1 MEKTQNSGKWKKP
14 KKDQILIGILAGIL
28 LLVIAL
34 PQNDSRQET
43 EEEGSPAENSQTLQ
57 TDPVAAME
65 RQLED
70 ILGQAEGVGRVKV
83 MLTVSSLGTKTV
95 EKDKSVQE
103 ENSQTSG
110 EGNQVT
116 RTEETTVYTRD
127 SQGNE
132 VPFVTEET
140 PPRIEGVLI
149 AAQGAG
155 DMAVAESIT
164 EAAEVLFGVEV
175 HKIKIMK
182 MK

>member
-1 MEKTQNSGKWKKP
+1 
-14 KKDQILIGILAGIL
+14 
-28 LLVIAL
+28 
-34 PQNDSRQET
+34 
-43 EEEGSPAENSQTLQ
+43 
-57 TDPVAAME
+57 
-65 RQLED
+65 
-70 ILGQAEGVGRVKV
+70 

-95 EKDKSVQE
+95 EKDKSLQE

-140 PPRIEGVLI
+140 PPRIEGVLV

-164 EAAEVLFGVEV
+164 EAARYYSAW
-175 HKIKIMK
+175 KCIKLK
-182 MK
+182 